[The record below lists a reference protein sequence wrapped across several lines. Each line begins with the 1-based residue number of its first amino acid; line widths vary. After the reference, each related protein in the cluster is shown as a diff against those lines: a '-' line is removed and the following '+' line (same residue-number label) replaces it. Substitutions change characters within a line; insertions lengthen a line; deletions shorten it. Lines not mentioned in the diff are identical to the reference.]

1 MKLTRILCQKG
12 IFQYWLVKNGENH
25 FLYSVVVRENPLS
38 VNFFTR
44 PPGTVK
50 GDSLHLDDD
59 GPDDIWEV
67 FIKDFVRNVP
77 PPTVQAMGKFRKSYR
92 FE

>member
-1 MKLTRILCQKG
+1 M
-12 IFQYWLVKNGENH
+12 KNGETH
-25 FLYSVVVRENPLS
+25 LMYAVAVKEKPLS
-38 VNFFTR
+38 VNFFNR

-50 GDSLHLDDD
+50 GDSLRLDDD

-77 PPTVQAMGKFRKSYR
+77 PPTVQAMGRLRKSYR